1 MEAVLEFKHWPMLK
15 ELSWRQKSRE
25 IWLKEGDRNTVFFH
39 RMTNSYRRGNNITIM
54 KINDVWVTDEAK
66 MRQGIVDAFKTL
78 LSDTGEWRASLDELS
93 FQRITEEEVARL
105 EVFTTL
111 SNLNG
116 DNSSLDGFTL
126 AFWQLS

>member
-1 MEAVLEFKHWPMLK
+1 
-15 ELSWRQKSRE
+15 
-25 IWLKEGDRNTVFFH
+25 
-39 RMTNSYRRGNNITIM
+39 
-54 KINDVWVTDEAK
+54 

-93 FQRITEEEVARL
+93 FQRITEEEAARL
-105 EVFTTL
+105 EVFTNL

-116 DNSSLDGFTL
+116 DKLSSLDGFTL